1 LIVTAVVVLFGY
13 LLIRREVRFLSG
25 ALGRI
30 NRRGIAPKL
39 MSKVIPRAQV
49 LEERVYGFYQRNQGR
64 FLSIFALDLCFHL
77 AGVIEVYTT
86 LSFISPV
93 APSLTQAFIL
103 ESVNRI
109 INVAFKFVP
118 LRAGVDEGGTGQVS
132 KVLGFARGIGE
143 TLAIVR
149 KGRDIFWSSVGVI
162 LIWKRGLSLRN
173 LSEETAADLSQ
184 PVAANE

>member
-1 LIVTAVVVLFGY
+1 MPLLY
-13 LLIRREVRFLSG
+13 LLIRTQARFLSG
-25 ALGRI
+25 FFGFLADRGVA
-30 NRRGIAPKL
+30 RRMMLKIK
-39 MSKVIPRAQV
+39 PRASV
-49 LEERVYGFYQRNQGR
+49 LEDRVYGFYQRNQGR
-64 FLSIFALDLCFHL
+64 FLSIFLLDCCFHV
-77 AGVIEVYTT
+77 AGVLEVYVT

-93 APSLTQAFIL
+93 GPTLTQAFIL

-132 KVLGFARGIGE
+132 KVLGFARDIGV

-149 KGRDIFWSSVGVI
+149 KGRDIFWSAIGVV

-173 LSEETAADLSQ
+173 LSDEAATDLSQ
-184 PVAANE
+184 PVAAGE